1 MERRKL
7 YRILKYPLIY
17 SLSQNMLSLGEGLF
31 LKKIY
36 KDVFVKSQGL
46 VLDVG
51 CGPALSTPPPD
62 GTIIGVD
69 INPLYVRQYMSP
81 DDKNAPHGNGHILR
95 HKGRRLG
102 VVCTADLFPFGKNVF
117 DEIRSYGLLHHLPT
131 ESALATVKEML
142 SCTRPTGR
150 VIIIDSVWPRVPLLR
165 PVAWL
170 LRRIDRGRWVRTEDE
185 LLKIA
190 FLVHPENWTAKRFT
204 YSLLGLEGLL
214 LVFKKPPP
222 EVSRAQDTGGC

>member
-7 YRILKYPLIY
+7 YRLLKYPLIY
-17 SLSQNMLSLGEGLF
+17 LLSQNMFSLGEGLF

-36 KDVFVKSQGL
+36 KDVFGKSQGL

-69 INPLYVRQYMSP
+69 INPLYVKQYISP
-81 DDKNAPHGNGHILR
+81 DDKNASHGIEHILR

-117 DEIRSYGLLHHLPT
+117 DEIRSYALLHHLPT
-131 ESALATVKEML
+131 ESALAAVKEML

-170 LRRIDRGRWVRTEDE
+170 LRRIDRGRWIRTEDE

-190 FLVHPENWTAKRFT
+190 FLAHSKNWTAKRFT
-204 YSLLGLEGLL
+204 YSLLGLEALL
-214 LVFKKPPP
+214 LIFEKPSA
-222 EVSRAQDTGGC
+222 EVLDVQDT